1 MSSQITPVTAAG
13 PASQPEAK
21 LTVQSHPPIRIL
33 SNPTAQAYSHLHP
46 VLTGSIFALRFNA
59 LVSDPVTTLST
70 LLPVFAV
77 LQIIYVIICLPAA
90 GAALGSSNKARSS
103 GKIGP
108 GSKRK
113 DQETSIGSRVVVSDL
128 LQCYFFETFRPFS
141 IAGIVVNYHVCSL
154 PFSL

>member
-1 MSSQITPVTAAG
+1 MSSQITPAAATG

-21 LTVQSHPPIRIL
+21 ITVLSHPPIRIL
-33 SNPTAQAYSHLHP
+33 ANPTAQAYSHLHP
-46 VLTGSIFALRFNA
+46 ILIGSIFALRFNA

-90 GAALGSSNKARSS
+90 GAALGGSNKARSS
-103 GKIGP
+103 GKIGA

-113 DQETSIGSRVVVSDL
+113 DQEASIGSKVVVSNL
-128 LQCYFFETFRPFS
+128 L
-141 IAGIVVNYHVCSL
+141 
-154 PFSL
+154 